1 MYELTFK
8 SSKSLDLSPRLEIKS
23 FISNLVLM
31 DVEGGKVFARTVF
44 MFSAER
50 ALNSAR
56 SNLAVLY

>member
-1 MYELTFK
+1 
-8 SSKSLDLSPRLEIKS
+8 
-23 FISNLVLM
+23 M
-31 DVEGGKVFARTVF
+31 DVEGGKVFVRTVF